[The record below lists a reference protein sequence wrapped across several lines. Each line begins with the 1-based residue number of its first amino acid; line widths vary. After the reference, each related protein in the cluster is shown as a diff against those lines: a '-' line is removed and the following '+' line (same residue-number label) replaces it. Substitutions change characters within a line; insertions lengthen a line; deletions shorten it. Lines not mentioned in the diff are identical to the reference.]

1 MLGNRVEPIRGLLM
15 STKEQTKAGRELSV
29 FDEFCTRS
37 AVDVDRS
44 SIQCQRPPK
53 PDIACTVAGTA
64 TEFELVEITDES
76 LAANVARSI
85 KTGEVTGGAFSQHE
99 PLIHAFASKQRK
111 TYERAGS
118 LQLLAY
124 YDKQYPWSYA
134 DPTFID
140 EVVGEIARGMV
151 SSGTWSH
158 LWVYDTWKHQLLWQY
173 P

>member
-1 MLGNRVEPIRGLLM
+1 M
-15 STKEQTKAGRELSV
+15 STKEQIKAERELAV
-29 FDEFCTRS
+29 FDAFCTRTGL
-37 AVDVDRS
+37 DVDRS
-44 SIQCQRPPK
+44 TVRCQRPPK
-53 PDIACTVAGTA
+53 PDIVCAVGGTA

-85 KTGEVTGGAFSQHE
+85 KTGEVTGGAFSQDE
-99 PLIHAFASKQRK
+99 PLTYAFASKQRK
-111 TYERAGS
+111 TYESLRS

-134 DPTFID
+134 DPTFIA
-140 EVVGEIARGMV
+140 EVVGELARDMV
-151 SSGTWSH
+151 SSGIWSR